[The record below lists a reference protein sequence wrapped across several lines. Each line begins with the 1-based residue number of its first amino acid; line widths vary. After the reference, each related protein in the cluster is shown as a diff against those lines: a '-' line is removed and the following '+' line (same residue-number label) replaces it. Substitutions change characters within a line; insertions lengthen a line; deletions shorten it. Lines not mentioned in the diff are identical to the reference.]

1 MRQKERE
8 TFGFL
13 IDSKTLTYRRLSFG
27 GLVFFFVIIGVFL
40 EVQFLSFQSISP
52 FEWATL
58 ILFCVLFPIISFGA
72 ATALIGFVQRLR
84 GGDPLRIS
92 RILEKTDSLE
102 NEDPPV
108 AVVMPIHCEDVSR
121 IFAGVELMLKDIE
134 ENGLSKTVDF
144 FILSDTSDPNLW
156 AQEEK
161 AFSILSQKVENKDRI
176 YYRKRRLN
184 LNKKSGNIADFCR
197 RWGKRYKYMII
208 LDADSIVTGECM
220 KKLIRLMEKIPDA
233 GIIQTVPEVIRARS
247 IFQRLS
253 AFAAWVGNPVFGAGS
268 FFWQLRSGPFWG
280 HNAIIRLQ
288 PFMKYCGLPGLPGE
302 SAIGGKILSHDTIEA
317 ALFRKAGYS
326 VWFASDL
333 KGSYEEAPPNV
344 LEALKRDNRW
354 CQGNLQHFWFLFGG
368 KLRFSSRLQILL
380 GIFSYFSSPLWAL
393 LLVSSSLTT
402 IEDVDFFRLALLPED
417 WIAFRDDLYLPVA
430 YTLQGYTL
438 LVLFLPRIVSFM
450 EVVLFR
456 RKEWKGSIFSWSFS
470 FFLEFFHSVLMAPV
484 YMVQY
489 SRFILLTFLN
499 RKIEWGPQNRNASSG
514 LDLQALAYTVLPA
527 SFYGFGIGSW
537 MFFTYP
543 VLFFWFLPLLA
554 GWVFAYPLALLT
566 SYIPKEKKGIS
577 ILSNPPEVLERKIW
591 NRLESLER
599 NYEESLG
606 SVENHH
612 GIFWLIAD
620 PSLNGFHLSRLRKR
634 KKETPG
640 RRQYLEDLRDR
651 IKKEGPNSFKNQEL
665 QRILWDYDSVLELH
679 QWFWTA
685 NLDPISPWWNL
696 SFADYQKEIL
706 LSEVKLSFLNR

>member
-1 MRQKERE
+1 MRKERE
-8 TFGFL
+8 STDFL

-40 EVQFLSFQSISP
+40 EVQFLSFQAINP

-58 ILFCVLFPIISFGA
+58 ILFCILFPIISFGS
-72 ATALIGFVQRLR
+72 ATALIGFIQKIR

-92 RILEKTDSLE
+92 KILEESNFPE
-102 NEDPPV
+102 IEYPPV

-121 IFAGVELMLKDIE
+121 IFAGVELMLEDIA
-134 ENGLSKTVDF
+134 ENGLSQTVDF

-156 AQEEK
+156 ALEEK
-161 AFSILSQKVENKDRI
+161 AFFILSQKMENKDRI

-184 LNKKSGNIADFCR
+184 LNKKSGNVADFCR
-197 RWGKRYKYMII
+197 RWGRRYKYMII

-220 KKLIRLMEKIPDA
+220 KNLIHLMEKLPDA
-233 GIIQTVPEVIRARS
+233 GIIQTIPEVIRARS

-253 AFAAWVGNPVFGAGS
+253 AFAAWMGNPVFGAGS
-268 FFWQLRSGPFWG
+268 YFWQLRSGPFWG

-302 SAIGGKILSHDTIEA
+302 GAIGGKILSHDTIEA

-344 LEALKRDNRW
+344 LEAFKRDNRW

-393 LLVSSSLTT
+393 LLLSSSFTT

-438 LVLFLPRIVSFM
+438 LILFLPRIVSFL
-450 EVVLFR
+450 EVLLFR
-456 RKEWKGSIFSWSFS
+456 RKEWRGHLFSWVFS
-470 FFLEFFHSVLMAPV
+470 FFIEFFHSVLMAPV

-514 LDLQALAYTVLPA
+514 PDLLALAYTVLPA
-527 SFYGFGIGSW
+527 SFYGLGIGSW
-537 MFFTYP
+537 MFLTYP
-543 VLFFWFLPLLA
+543 ILFFWFLPLLA
-554 GWVFAYPLALLT
+554 GWIFAYPLALLT
-566 SYIPKEKKGIS
+566 SYIPKDNKKIS
-577 ILSNPPEVLERKIW
+577 ILSNPPEILEREML
-591 NRLESLER
+591 NRLDSLEQ
-599 NYEESLG
+599 NYAERLG
-606 SVENHH
+606 SAQEYY
-612 GIFWLIAD
+612 GIFRLFAD

-634 KKETPG
+634 TKETP
-640 RRQYLEDLRDR
+640 RRKQYLKNLGDR
-651 IKKEGPNSFKNQEL
+651 LKKEGPSHFSNQEL
-665 QRILWDYDSVLELH
+665 LRLLWDFESVSELH
-679 QWFWTA
+679 LWFWKTD
-685 NLDPISPWWNL
+685 LEEFSIWWKT
-696 SFADYQKEIL
+696 SFSQYQREIL
-706 LSEVKLSFLNR
+706 LSEVKNYF

>member
-1 MRQKERE
+1 MKGKSNHS
-8 TFGFL
+8 GFI

-58 ILFCVLFPIISFGA
+58 ILFCVLFPVISFGA
-72 ATALIGFVQRLR
+72 ATALIGLIQKLR
-84 GGDPLRIS
+84 GGDPLSIS
-92 RILEKTDSLE
+92 KILENTELHE
-102 NEDPPV
+102 NEIPPT

-121 IFAGVELMLKDIE
+121 IFAGVELMLNGIA
-134 ENGLSKTVDF
+134 ENGLSQKLDF

-156 AQEEK
+156 ALEEK
-161 AFSILSQKVENKDRI
+161 AFFILSQKPQYKGRI

-220 KKLIRLMEKIPDA
+220 KNLIHLMEKIPNA
-233 GIIQTVPEVIRARS
+233 GIIQTVPEVIEAKS
-247 IFQRLS
+247 LFQKLS

-268 FFWQLRSGPFWG
+268 FFWQLHSGPFWG
-280 HNAIIRLQ
+280 HNAIVRLQ
-288 PFMKYCGLPGLPGE
+288 PFMKHCGLPGLPGE

-326 VWFASDL
+326 VWFATDL

-368 KLRFSSRLQILL
+368 KLRFSSKLQILL

-393 LLVSSSLTT
+393 LLISSSLTT

-438 LVLFLPRIVSFM
+438 LILFLPRIVSFL
-450 EVVLFR
+450 EVCFFR
-456 RKEWKGSIFSWSFS
+456 RKEWDASFFSWVIS

-489 SRFILLTFLN
+489 TRFIFLTFLN
-499 RKIEWGPQNRNASSG
+499 RKIEWGPQNRDAESG
-514 LDLQALAYTVLPA
+514 LDLGALAYTVLPA
-527 SFYGFGIGSW
+527 CFYGLGIGTW
-537 MFFTYP
+537 MFVTYP
-543 VLFFWFLPLLA
+543 ILFFWFLPILA
-554 GWVFAYPLALLT
+554 GWIFAYPLAIWTASASSKLDRF
-566 SYIPKEKKGIS
+566 G
-577 ILSNPPEVLERKIW
+577 ILSNPPELNQKDLLT
-591 NRLESLER
+591 RLNLYR
-599 NYEESLG
+599 EEYTKDLG
-606 SVENHH
+606 SDKNRRGFFLTIV
-612 GIFWLIAD
+612 D
-620 PSLNGFHLSRLRKR
+620 PLLNGFHLSRLRRR
-634 KKETPG
+634 KKETVG
-640 RRQYLEDLRDR
+640 RKHHLEELRA
-651 IKKEGPNSFKNQEL
+651 KLKEKGASSFSNQDL
-665 QRILWDYDSVLELH
+665 QRILWDYESVSYLH
-679 QWFWTA
+679 SWFWTG
-685 NLDPISPWWNL
+685 PISSRSDWWKTLYRN
-696 SFADYQKEIL
+696 YQKEIL
-706 LSEVKLSFLNR
+706 MRKIVS

>member
-1 MRQKERE
+1 MNSTEKEKLG
-8 TFGFL
+8 TL
-13 IDSKTLTYRRLSFG
+13 IDSKTMSYRRLSFG
-27 GLVFFFVIIGVFL
+27 GLLFFFVIIGVFL
-40 EVQFLSFQSISP
+40 EIQFLSFQSISP

-58 ILFCVLFPIISFGA
+58 ILFCLLFPVISFGA
-72 ATALIGFVQRLR
+72 ATALIGFVQKVR

-92 RILEKTDSLE
+92 RILENYTILE
-102 NEDPPV
+102 DEIPPV
-108 AVVMPIHCEDVSR
+108 AVVMPIHCEDVTR
-121 IFAGVELMLKDIE
+121 IFAGVELMMDEIAS
-134 ENGLSKTVDF
+134 NGLAQKTDF

-156 AQEEK
+156 ALEEK
-161 AFSILSQKVENKDRI
+161 AFYHISQKPANQGRI
-176 YYRKRRLN
+176 YYRKRRVN

-220 KKLIRLMEKIPDA
+220 KNLIYLMEKIPNA
-233 GIIQTVPEVIRARS
+233 GIIQTVPEVIGAKS
-247 IFQRLS
+247 IFQKLS

-317 ALFRKAGYS
+317 ALFRKAGYG

-393 LLVSSSLTT
+393 MLLSSSLTT

-438 LVLFLPRIVSFM
+438 FVLFLPRIVSFL
-450 EVVLFR
+450 EVSFFR
-456 RKEWKGSIFSWSFS
+456 RKEWGASLFSWTFS
-470 FFLEFFHSVLMAPV
+470 FLTEFLHSVLMAPV

-489 SRFILLTFLN
+489 TRFILLTFLN
-499 RKIEWGPQNRNASSG
+499 RKIEWGPQNRDAASG
-514 LDLQALAYTVLPA
+514 PDNRALAYTVLPA
-527 SFYGFGIGSW
+527 SFYGLGIGIW
-537 MFFTYP
+537 MFMTYP
-543 VLFFWFLPLLA
+543 ILFFWFLPLLL
-554 GWVFAYPLALLT
+554 GWIFAYPLALLT
-566 SYIPKEKKGIS
+566 SSTPKKKN
-577 ILSNPPEVLERKIW
+577 LSFGFLNNPPEQREHKLLETLEQ
-591 NRLESLER
+591 NRNEYGKVVGGGDDR
-599 NYEESLG
+599 R
-606 SVENHH
+606 
-612 GIFWLIAD
+612 GIFLSIVD
-620 PSLNGFHLSRLRKR
+620 PRLNGFHLSRLRKR
-634 KKETPG
+634 AKETPV
-640 RRQYLEDLRDR
+640 RKNYLRSLCDKL
-651 IKKEGPNSFKNQEL
+651 KTEGPETFKNQEL
-665 QRILWDYDSVLELH
+665 QRILWDHDSVAELH
-679 QWFWTA
+679 AWFWTTDL
-685 NLDPISPWWNL
+685 NRVSSWWKK
-696 SFADYQKEIL
+696 SFLEYQKEIL
-706 LSEVKLSFLNR
+706 LSEVAS